1 MSKNLPNVPFAMN
14 TLAGAVDV
22 VDVVEFAKLL
32 MKKHPGV
39 IDAILT
45 SVVEETI
52 FGMEPKRITDKEWTI
67 KKTVLHTD
75 NMFASYGQ
83 SSIASGP
90 MDAVESSYKTIE
102 FPLEP
107 IVNGDAEAVLISQ
120 LIRMVEPYP
129 DQEKNREFED
139 AIEMAACEALENFV
153 NPTHIVRLTPNRVV
167 ALDIENFHVAI
178 KDIDGNICISLF
190 TDKVGALK
198 GMEHTMM

>member
-1 MSKNLPNVPFAMN
+1 MSQNLPNVPFAMN
-14 TLAGAVDV
+14 TMAGAVDV
-22 VDVVEFAKLL
+22 VDVVQFAQLL
-32 MKKHPGV
+32 MKKHPGI

-45 SVVEETI
+45 SVLEETV
-52 FGMEPKRITDKEWTI
+52 FGIEPSRISEKEWTI
-67 KKTVLHTD
+67 KKTVLQTD
-75 NMFASYGQ
+75 MSYGQ
-83 SSIASGP
+83 AVFGGA
-90 MDAVESSYKTIE
+90 MDVVESSYKTIE

-129 DQEKNREFED
+129 DQEKNREFQD
-139 AIEMAACEALENFV
+139 AIEMSAMEALENFV
-153 NPTHIVRLTPNRVV
+153 NPTHVVRLTPNRVV

>member
-1 MSKNLPNVPFAMN
+1 MPPNQMNVPFAMN
-14 TLAGAVDV
+14 TMAGAVDV
-22 VDVVEFAKLL
+22 VDVVQFASIM
-32 MKKHPGV
+32 MKKHPGI

-45 SVVEETI
+45 SVMEETI
-52 FGMEPKRITDKEWTI
+52 FGIEPKRISEKEWTI

-75 NMFASYGQ
+75 IAYGQ
-83 SSIASGP
+83 SAIAGN
-90 MDAVESSYKTIE
+90 MDVVESSYKTIE

-129 DQEKNREFED
+129 DQDKNRGFED

-190 TDKVGALK
+190 TEKVGALK